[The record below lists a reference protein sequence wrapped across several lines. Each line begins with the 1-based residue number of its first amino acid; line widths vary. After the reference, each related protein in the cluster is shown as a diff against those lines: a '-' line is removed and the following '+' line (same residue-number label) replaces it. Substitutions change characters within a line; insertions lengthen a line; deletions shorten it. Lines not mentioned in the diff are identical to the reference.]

1 MVGGGLKKQCSNRGC
16 VWRRAKSVK
25 KAIKMLYMA
34 ARRESARRRRKRQTR
49 VSPQNPDAPPDRS
62 DSAPHTAQIPD
73 MPNPS
78 VNNEPSPLIPP
89 QEQERIPFD
98 RVEQP
103 ADASVFLQHLFHIR
117 REVGHFNAVEHI
129 DHFSFANLHR
139 IQSFIGAINA
149 VHGVVQSLLDRIRRD
164 IQPGDFIQ
172 LRIDGGRWLDPIYS
186 LKQARDDFNAE
197 SFLNAVA
204 NALQSNAECLA
215 GEFLTLRV
223 LIVRNRRGG
232 GRHRRRLKSILYTQ
246 IIKQKK
252 RWLFDFNNYDSNL
265 CLAASLFALLEK
277 GSPDDSVLLAR
288 ARELHREL
296 DIPDNQLVSFS
307 DIEAFEK
314 HLGITI
320 RVLYHN
326 RGDWRYFHT
335 GKTSGGNVVYILH
348 HDDHYYG
355 ITNIKAFIGANYFCD
370 HCSSVFHH
378 KNNHSCQY
386 FCKACQSESCVETAE
401 SIYRCSSCRVFCR
414 SSDCLDRHRVLAAA
428 NKAFCKTKIFCD
440 SCYRYVVKG
449 SEPHECKGLRCNICK
464 ANVVKFDKHEC
475 YMQPYQGGP
484 DEDASTYIIY
494 DFECQQDTGK
504 HIPNFIFATPLHGSV
519 SWEFKGDFCTRDFVN
534 FFLSGAFEDCT
545 FIAHNA
551 GRYDSYFIVKQ
562 LIIEKIQIDMITQG
576 GRLLCVTVP
585 SMNLRFIDSLNFIPM
600 KLSKLP
606 QAMGFSGGKGHFPH
620 FFNTKENQN
629 YVGPIPDAKYYG
641 PEYMMP
647 DDRKEFME
655 WYESQK
661 DCTFDFNAELKAY
674 CKQDVEVLRKSCERY
689 RDRIMDMAKKKVRR
703 YCTEKRKNVTVTYCV
718 DPFQHIT
725 LASVCMAI
733 YRFKFLPKDT
743 IAVVPSDNYHKA
755 KKRYSTPAIQWLMY
769 VSHSE
774 NIVIQ
779 HALRGGEKKV
789 GNYYLDGY
797 AYVDGR
803 HIAFEFNGC
812 FFHGCGVCFSA
823 NAQNNVTKTTYSQLY
838 QASLAKMRY
847 LQQQGYTL
855 RVLWEHEWREMIE
868 TNSDLQAFLL
878 KMQFPVPLEPRDALY
893 GGRTNAI
900 KLYHR
905 LADGETI
912 NYYDFTSLY
921 PFINKTKTYPIGH
934 PTIIYE
940 DFTYIKN
947 YFGIAK
953 VKVYP
958 PRDLFFPVL
967 PVKMNHKLMFPLCY
981 TCALN
986 SLSDPCSHT
995 DEERSIV
1002 GTWCTI
1008 ELEMAVEKGYRIAH
1022 TYEIWH
1028 FPETSDNLFASY
1040 IELHLRDKQEA
1051 SGFPS
1056 WCTDDDKKN
1065 AYIDSFL
1072 QKEGVQLRKEEIGV
1086 NPAKRQISKLFLN
1099 SLWGKFAQKSNL
1111 PCTNIV
1117 TDPDKLFEY
1126 VFLPQYEI
1134 SGLNFIDDETAN
1146 VTWKYAK
1153 EHHTVNKNTN
1163 IFIACFT
1170 TAYARLELYSLLD
1183 RLQERCLY
1191 HDTDSVMF
1199 VHREGDWNPPLGDYL
1214 GELTSEIPDDTHI
1227 TEFVSAGPK
1236 TYGYKLNTGKTVL
1249 KVKGIT
1255 LNTSATQVVNFD
1267 SLKDLVLDYQR
1278 NSDPETQKTIT
1289 VEQPGFVRDKK
1300 YWDIETRP
1308 LQKTQRCVY
1317 TKRYLLDDFTT
1328 LPYGY

>member
-1 MVGGGLKKQCSNRGC
+1 MESQGVDHSPLGFTTTQIENWDDISETFDPALFDCFSQSANDATDVNESVNHERPAQSLGHANHPWSPLRQQNGC
-16 VWRRAKSVK
+16 VRMVVLSPISV
-25 KAIKMLYMA
+25 AHGSQSGDSGQSVIENTCVIAGENTTLEMA
-34 ARRESARRRRKRQTR
+34 NLTLNPVENAS
-49 VSPQNPDAPPDRS
+49 VS
-62 DSAPHTAQIPD
+62 
-73 MPNPS
+73 
-78 VNNEPSPLIPP
+78 
-89 QEQERIPFD
+89 
-98 RVEQP
+98 
-103 ADASVFLQHLFHIR
+103 ADASSPVLQTHSESVRYPMPLEPHITINRVATPTAVKHR
-117 REVGHFNAVEHI
+117 R
-129 DHFSFANLHR
+129 NLLKR
-139 IQSFIGAINA
+139 ERYCVRKTPLSP
-149 VHGVVQSLLDRIRRD
+149 VLEEPEK
-164 IQPGDFIQ
+164 PGDSNT
-172 LRIDGGRWLDPIYS
+172 GS
-186 LKQARDDFNAE
+186 
-197 SFLNAVA
+197 A
-204 NALQSNAECLA
+204 N
-215 GEFLTLRV
+215 
-223 LIVRNRRGG
+223 
-232 GRHRRRLKSILYTQ
+232 
-246 IIKQKK
+246 
-252 RWLFDFNNYDSNL
+252 
-265 CLAASLFALLEK
+265 
-277 GSPDDSVLLAR
+277 
-288 ARELHREL
+288 
-296 DIPDNQLVSFS
+296 
-307 DIEAFEK
+307 
-314 HLGITI
+314 
-320 RVLYHN
+320 
-326 RGDWRYFHT
+326 
-335 GKTSGGNVVYILH
+335 
-348 HDDHYYG
+348 
-355 ITNIKAFIGANYFCD
+355 
-370 HCSSVFHH
+370 
-378 KNNHSCQY
+378 
-386 FCKACQSESCVETAE
+386 
-401 SIYRCSSCRVFCR
+401 
-414 SSDCLDRHRVLAAA
+414 
-428 NKAFCKTKIFCD
+428 
-440 SCYRYVVKG
+440 
-449 SEPHECKGLRCNICK
+449 
-464 ANVVKFDKHEC
+464 
-475 YMQPYQGGP
+475 
-484 DEDASTYIIY
+484 
-494 DFECQQDTGK
+494 
-504 HIPNFIFATPLHGSV
+504 
-519 SWEFKGDFCTRDFVN
+519 
-534 FFLSGAFEDCT
+534 
-545 FIAHNA
+545 
-551 GRYDSYFIVKQ
+551 
-562 LIIEKIQIDMITQG
+562 
-576 GRLLCVTVP
+576 
-585 SMNLRFIDSLNFIPM
+585 
-600 KLSKLP
+600 
-606 QAMGFSGGKGHFPH
+606 
-620 FFNTKENQN
+620 
-629 YVGPIPDAKYYG
+629 
-641 PEYMMP
+641 
-647 DDRKEFME
+647 
-655 WYESQK
+655 
-661 DCTFDFNAELKAY
+661 ELKAY

-1317 TKRYLLDDFTT
+1317 TKRICKEYVLPDQLSINATQSARSCEETT
-1328 LPYGY
+1328 IRRIHTITSQC

>member
-494 DFECQQDTGK
+494 DFECQQDT
-504 HIPNFIFATPLHGSV
+504 
-519 SWEFKGDFCTRDFVN
+519 
-534 FFLSGAFEDCT
+534 
-545 FIAHNA
+545 
-551 GRYDSYFIVKQ
+551 
-562 LIIEKIQIDMITQG
+562 
-576 GRLLCVTVP
+576 
-585 SMNLRFIDSLNFIPM
+585 
-600 KLSKLP
+600 
-606 QAMGFSGGKGHFPH
+606 
-620 FFNTKENQN
+620 
-629 YVGPIPDAKYYG
+629 
-641 PEYMMP
+641 
-647 DDRKEFME
+647 
-655 WYESQK
+655 
-661 DCTFDFNAELKAY
+661 ELKAY

-1317 TKRYLLDDFTT
+1317 TKRICKEYVLPDQLSINATQSARSCEETT
-1328 LPYGY
+1328 IRRIHTITSQC